1 MHEFVAHG
9 TNVNTVGIGPTS
21 GSVLATG
28 GDDKRC
34 GVWRLGD
41 GGDAACLATLS
52 GASSA
57 ASCVAF
63 YEDESKLACGS
74 VGGTVR
80 VHDLQGSGAARAL
93 AGHRNEVLSLHAH
106 PFGDFLASGGA
117 DRTVRLWLFV

>member
-1 MHEFVAHG
+1 MPAAPANEWVASPA
-9 TNVNTVGIGPTS
+9 TVTCACLGPRTATL
-21 GSVLATG
+21 VATG

-34 GVWRLGD
+34 GVWRLD
-41 GGDAACLATLS
+41 DRGDARCLATLS

-80 VHDLQGSGAARAL
+80 VHDLVGSGGARAL
-93 AGHRNEVLSLHAH
+93 AGRR
-106 PFGDFLASGGA
+106 PGGRQSA
-117 DRTVRLWLFV
+117 RRLQTCS